1 MTPYP
6 LQNGSL
12 RGLFWPSGG
21 SWPGLG
27 ADYAPR
33 GGPGGLLGGSGG
45 APVPNK
51 SSPRRPRT
59 RKKVVQEGS
68 DSLLADLMARFQPKW
83 EDLAKSEF
91 PRRLPGTLTNLQAP
105 YEPTTSQ
112 APP

>member
-1 MTPYP
+1 MAPYT

-51 SSPRRPRT
+51 SSPRRPRA

-68 DSLLADLMARFQPKW
+68 YSLLADLMARFQPKW
-83 EDLAKSEF
+83 APKTPPKRPQEASKMALMLKIAKS
-91 PRRLPGTLTNLQAP
+91 
-105 YEPTTSQ
+105 
-112 APP
+112 